1 MQGKV
6 CAVTGASSGIGRA
19 TALGLAARGA
29 KVVLICRS
37 ESRSESRSAAV
48 LEEIRRTGTGRA
60 TLLVADL
67 ASQRQVRAVAA
78 AYRERFDRLDVLVN
92 NAGIAGARSRQVTED
107 GLERTIAVN
116 HLAPFLLTSL
126 LLDRLR
132 ASAPAR
138 VVTVSSAAHRFYP
151 IDLDDLQGERRYS
164 SFGAYCRSKRANV
177 LFTHELARRLER
189 RGVTANCLHPG
200 VVATG
205 MFRDM
210 PRWLRVVLGRP
221 FLRTPEQGADP
232 VLHLATAPDLADVT
246 GCYFV
251 RRRPARPSRASRDAD
266 AARRLWAASEALT
279 AAGEG

>member
-1 MQGKV
+1 M
-6 CAVTGASSGIGRA
+6 
-19 TALGLAARGA
+19 
-29 KVVLICRS
+29 VLICRS
-37 ESRSESRSAAV
+37 ESRGAAM
-48 LEEIRRTGTGRA
+48 LEEIERRGGKGTA

-67 ASQRQVRAVAA
+67 ASLRQVRAVAA

-92 NAGIAGARSRQVTED
+92 NAGVAGGRTRLATED
-107 GLERTIAVN
+107 GLERTFAVN
-116 HLAPFLLTSL
+116 HLAPFLLTGL
-126 LLDRLR
+126 LLDRLK

-164 SFGAYCRSKRANV
+164 SFGAYCRSKLANV
-177 LFTHELARRLER
+177 LFTHELARRLEG

-232 VLHLATAPDLADVT
+232 VLHLATAADLADVT

-266 AARRLWAASEALT
+266 TAQRLWAASEALT
-279 AAGEG
+279 ALSEG